1 MAKFIVP
8 LDQLPPPASDGTQK
22 FRFRII
28 TEDKNVIS
36 YWSPIFKI
44 INNSQ
49 IVYSNENTQG
59 FIAFSASAVYDSR
72 NDAISVTLDSPGT
85 DYNEFIK
92 NYDIFVKWDSGSYDF
107 YNRMNAN
114 GISIA
119 NSGSATVRV
128 KGQYPS
134 QYIDG
139 EPVETQSLKIFETSI
154 LNLIDLRDTA
164 LISAS
169 VTNISAS
176 VTQINQNV
184 ADVEG
189 LIYALSWYTG
199 GIMGALSL
207 PERGQPLD
215 VNIIYD
221 ITEQVNTLT
230 NALTVKA
237 SSSSQVNKD
246 TGSVGTSS
254 LKFYA
259 ETKPLVATSVSGG
272 QTEEFTISYP
282 TNYKYT
288 PVVTV
293 TVLNNTGSNAGNNV
307 TIVLTNI
314 TTSLAKGIVRYNEAG
329 TVNLSVNSIVVGL
342 PQ

>member
-8 LDQLPPPASDGTQK
+8 LDELPPPTSDGTQK

-49 IVYSNENTQG
+49 IVYSNENPQG
-59 FIAFSASAVYDSR
+59 FISFSASAVYDSR

-92 NYDIFVKWDSGSYDF
+92 NYDIFVKWDSGAYDF
-107 YNRMNAN
+107 YNRMSAN

-139 EPVETQSLKIFETSI
+139 EPVETQSLKIFETGI
-154 LNLIDLRDTA
+154 LNLIDLRDTSA
-164 LISAS
+164 ISAS

-189 LIYALSWYTG
+189 LIYALS
-199 GIMGALSL
+199 
-207 PERGQPLD
+207 
-215 VNIIYD
+215 
-221 ITEQVNTLT
+221 
-230 NALTVKA
+230 
-237 SSSSQVNKD
+237 
-246 TGSVGTSS
+246 
-254 LKFYA
+254 
-259 ETKPLVATSVSGG
+259 
-272 QTEEFTISYP
+272 
-282 TNYKYT
+282 
-288 PVVTV
+288 
-293 TVLNNTGSNAGNNV
+293 
-307 TIVLTNI
+307 
-314 TTSLAKGIVRYNEAG
+314 
-329 TVNLSVNSIVVGL
+329 
-342 PQ
+342 